1 MPPAFEAWLEKLL
14 ARDPGRRFSSAAAA
28 LDALRQVEIPAA
40 GSDDFGTVRFEVQ
53 ACDADAATAPTP
65 RLDAEPR
72 EPIHRDQVD
81 SIIRTAL
88 RLEAQGRSLVG
99 DDTILDIARELN
111 VDSMFVRRA
120 LDDHR
125 AGNARPL
132 PSLPANTDGQ
142 LVDRA
147 DREDC
152 AAAID
157 RLWWGNLIGTLPGIP
172 TFGSPLVGLNVQ
184 PVVSV
189 TLSPAVD
196 VFGIIGGVFELN
208 ALRGILSRQSRGL
221 ATAAGAI
228 AALLCV
234 VLVGSI
240 CNLLALGFAP
250 FGLISGVVV
259 IAGIVLSLVAY
270 WKKMSGTADLLDRA
284 CAPQAAGAIR
294 RARTWGLVSWPM
306 IALAGGLFAGVVGDI
321 CTPRSQQV
329 TKPLPIEVQGNGI
342 ASATTT
348 TWEASAGDR
357 VLGSIAGGIARYP
370 IVLLWYWLF
379 MLRPLA
385 LASGTLRRPV
395 GVVQPMP
402 PLAAP
407 AYAAEGVALATR
419 AASGRSAWSPLATAI
434 CIVLGL
440 GLTIGGWVGFFA
452 AFEQANKSDTLAF
465 VLVSLCSVLIGGAA
479 LGHRRPQ
486 PWLIG
491 LLNLCSPLGSA
502 LAAGMCLFPGRGER
516 GRDERGGGC
525 LIATLV
531 LFGLLAGVLAVV
543 ALLRPTRSVPRETI
557 RVNGSGTGITINGR
571 RVEAEATGTGPTI
584 TINGRRVSP

>member
-1 MPPAFEAWLEKLL
+1 
-14 ARDPGRRFSSAAAA
+14 
-28 LDALRQVEIPAA
+28 
-40 GSDDFGTVRFEVQ
+40 
-53 ACDADAATAPTP
+53 
-65 RLDAEPR
+65 
-72 EPIHRDQVD
+72 
-81 SIIRTAL
+81 
-88 RLEAQGRSLVG
+88 
-99 DDTILDIARELN
+99 
-111 VDSMFVRRA
+111 
-120 LDDHR
+120 
-125 AGNARPL
+125 
-132 PSLPANTDGQ
+132 
-142 LVDRA
+142 
-147 DREDC
+147 
-152 AAAID
+152 
-157 RLWWGNLIGTLPGIP
+157 
-172 TFGSPLVGLNVQ
+172 
-184 PVVSV
+184 
-189 TLSPAVD
+189 
-196 VFGIIGGVFELN
+196 
-208 ALRGILSRQSRGL
+208 
-221 ATAAGAI
+221 
-228 AALLCV
+228 
-234 VLVGSI
+234 
-240 CNLLALGFAP
+240 
-250 FGLISGVVV
+250 
-259 IAGIVLSLVAY
+259 
-270 WKKMSGTADLLDRA
+270 
-284 CAPQAAGAIR
+284 
-294 RARTWGLVSWPM
+294 
-306 IALAGGLFAGVVGDI
+306 
-321 CTPRSQQV
+321 
-329 TKPLPIEVQGNGI
+329 
-342 ASATTT
+342 
-348 TWEASAGDR
+348 

-584 TINGRRVSP
+584 IINGRRVSP